1 MGDSR
6 QRARDVRVLI
16 GLGILFAFLLAASWE
31 RWTLPIIDHGR
42 EMNLPARI
50 AAGDAL
56 YLDVQFLYGPF
67 APWFNAALY
76 RVFGVRLGVL
86 HAAGAVC
93 AVLIILL
100 IYRIARCL
108 MGPYEAGAAAGLVLV
123 LCALRSTANYI
134 SPYAYASLYG
144 LLFALGS
151 LASAVRYWDTGR
163 SAWIAL
169 AGAAAGLSL
178 ISKWE
183 LALAALTAG
192 AAAVALR
199 SLEDKAFRWRD
210 AIGFAFPA
218 AAITVVAFGF
228 AASRASW
235 KMLVEENHILFSSM
249 PPQLVYFNQ
258 QISGIGEWPHSF
270 WYTLSGVGML
280 FVWAGILTM
289 LGALPRAKSGEGGRL
304 LRLGLRM
311 AVAGGG
317 AWVILRWTFGV
328 PADATILTGMPVV
341 LPLFVVLLA
350 VQVYQ
355 SARSGEGIGFQ
366 RGALLMTALFAQAS
380 ILRVI
385 LKVKTTG
392 PYTPFFIPVLLV
404 VCVWLLVVL
413 LPAAVAV
420 GNPELRRN
428 VRRAATIVLAV
439 FVAGSAISSSV
450 RFRRHNTFEVR
461 TDRGGFLTDPLIG
474 EPLAA
479 AIAYVRSNTSETDA
493 VLSLPQATTINFLAG
508 RRHPF
513 REEIVHPGFL
523 TDEEGIRRLE
533 ADPPELILVVN
544 LLTPEFRDRAFGADY
559 NVKLMRWIDQRYR
572 QTARFDS
579 EASRGAQLGDAP
591 FFILV
596 YESIAKES

>member
-1 MGDSR
+1 MEDSAP
-6 QRARDVRVLI
+6 RAQDIRVLI
-16 GLGILFAFLLAASWE
+16 GLGALFIFLLAASWG
-31 RWTLPIIDHGR
+31 RWTQPIIDHGR

-50 AAGDAL
+50 AAGETL

-67 APWFNAALY
+67 APSFNAALY
-76 RVFGVRLGVL
+76 RIFGVRLGVL
-86 HAAGAVC
+86 HAAGAFC

-108 MGPYEAGAAAGLVLV
+108 MGAYEAGAAAALVLV
-123 LCALRSTANYI
+123 LCALKFTANYI

-151 LASAVRYWDTGR
+151 LASAVRYWDMGR
-163 SAWIAL
+163 TAWIAL

-199 SLEDKAFRWRD
+199 SLAHKRLEWRD
-210 AIGFAFPA
+210 ALRFAFPV
-218 AAITVVAFGF
+218 AAITVIAFGL
-228 AASRASW
+228 AARRVSW
-235 KMLVEENHILFSSM
+235 KTLVEDNHILFSSM

-258 QISGIGEWPHSF
+258 QISGLGEWPRSF
-270 WYTLSGVGML
+270 WYTLSGVGMFFL
-280 FVWAGILTM
+280 WAGIVTM
-289 LGALPRAKSGEGGRL
+289 LGALPRVKSGEGRGL
-304 LRLGLRM
+304 LRLGLRI
-311 AVAGGG
+311 AVAGG
-317 AWVILRWTFGV
+317 ASWVILRWVFGV

-341 LPLFVVLLA
+341 LPLVIALLV

-355 SARSGEGIGFQ
+355 SAKSGEEIGFQ
-366 RGALLMTALFAQAS
+366 RGVLLMTALFAQVS

-413 LPAAVAV
+413 LPEVA
-420 GNPELRRN
+420 GNHSELRRN
-428 VRRAATIVLAV
+428 VRQAAMMVLV
-439 FVAGSAISSSV
+439 LFVVGSAISSAS

-461 TDRGGFLTDPLIG
+461 TDRGGFLTEPQIG

-479 AIAYVRSNTSETDA
+479 AIAYVRSNTSESDS
-493 VLSLPQATTINFLAG
+493 VLSLPQATSINFLAA
-508 RRHPF
+508 RRYPF

-523 TDEEGIRRLE
+523 TDEDGIRRLE
-533 ADPPELILVVN
+533 ADPPRLILVVN
-544 LLTPEFRDRAFGADY
+544 LLTPEFRDRVFGSDY
-559 NVKLMRWIDQRYR
+559 NAGLMRWIGQRYT

-579 EASRGAQLGDAP
+579 EMSRGAQLGDDP

-596 YESIAKES
+596 FEPARKER